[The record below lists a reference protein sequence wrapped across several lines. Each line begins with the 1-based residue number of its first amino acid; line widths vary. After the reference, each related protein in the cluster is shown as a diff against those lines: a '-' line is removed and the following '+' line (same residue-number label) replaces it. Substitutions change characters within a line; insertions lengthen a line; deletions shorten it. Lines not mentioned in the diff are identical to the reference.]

1 MNQKRG
7 LLLSIL
13 FTVLI
18 AVSLQSDLYPV
29 STAVKSQEDY
39 IFTLDALRNINIMVE
54 NFSEDSIQKKH
65 DQIQALFREASETLY
80 AQNFDGS
87 YQKFRK
93 LKFDLIDLLDTISQ
107 KYLDRTKEILDST
120 QKESFDILIKY
131 SPKNTSFITY
141 FRKPFDPLH
150 DVKVYDATK
159 YHYFHSRVKIA
170 TYLRNGYKNYHEAL
184 NSFKDPEIEML
195 RKKKYMTPGSQN
207 FIIERFLTVIENCR
221 QAKQY
226 GIEIHRILN
235 ANEFGKSLAEFGI
248 SGQSMDPIFDY
259 RIPEQFK
266 IDANDN
272 IGLIHAIE
280 LKRLEKRKK

>member
-1 MNQKRG
+1 MNQKRV
-7 LLLSIL
+7 LLFSIFL
-13 FTVLI
+13 AALI
-18 AVSLQSDLYPV
+18 AVSFQSDLYPV

-39 IFTLDALRNINIMVE
+39 VFTLDALRNINIMVE
-54 NFSEDSIQKKH
+54 NFSEDSIQKKN
-65 DQIQALFREASETLY
+65 DQVQSLFREASQSLY
-80 AQNFDGS
+80 GQNFDGS

-93 LKFDLIDLLDTISQ
+93 LKFDLIDLLEVVAQ
-107 KYLDRTKEILDST
+107 KYLDRTKDILDST

-131 SPKNTSFITY
+131 SRKNTSFITY

-150 DVKVYDATK
+150 DVKFYDETK
-159 YHYFHSRVKIA
+159 YHYFYSRVRIA
-170 TYLRNGYKNYHEAL
+170 TYLKNGYKNYQEAQ

-195 RKKKYMTPGSQN
+195 RKKKYMTPATQN

-235 ANEFGKSLAEFGI
+235 AKEFGRSLSEFGVTG
-248 SGQSMDPIFDY
+248 SSMDPIFDY
-259 RIPEQFK
+259 RIPDQFK
-266 IDANDN
+266 VDANDN

-280 LKRLEKRKK
+280 LKRLEKRK